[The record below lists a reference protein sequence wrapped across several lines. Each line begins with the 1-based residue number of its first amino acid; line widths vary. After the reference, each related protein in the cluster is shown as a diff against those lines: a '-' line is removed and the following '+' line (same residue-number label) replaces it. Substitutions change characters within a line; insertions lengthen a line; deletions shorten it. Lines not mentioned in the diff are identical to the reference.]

1 VRLSLSLARFLDFL
15 TNEREGDSQS
25 FFCFSFSRGQNLV
38 GVLEKKK
45 KKISFIIFVLFDD
58 SSNSENINIINDN
71 KLKILKTNIAD

>member
-45 KKISFIIFVLFDD
+45 ISFIIFVLFDD

>member
-1 VRLSLSLARFLDFL
+1 MRLSLSLARFLDFL

-45 KKISFIIFVLFDD
+45 ISFIIFVLFDD